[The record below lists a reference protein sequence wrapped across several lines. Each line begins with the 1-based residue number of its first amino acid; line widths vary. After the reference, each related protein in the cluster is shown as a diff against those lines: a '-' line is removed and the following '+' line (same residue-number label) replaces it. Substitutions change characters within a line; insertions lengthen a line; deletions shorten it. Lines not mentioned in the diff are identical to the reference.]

1 MDIIVITAQYRVA
14 VRLPAAVWTWLRQ
27 LALLV
32 LSALAVIVLLAH
44 DQTPLAWLLAAGNL
58 ALMIRAE
65 VGLLDQ
71 LRAAW
76 LAAQGAGA

>member
-1 MDIIVITAQYRVA
+1 MDVIIITAQYRLA
-14 VRLPAAVWTWLRQ
+14 VRLPAAAWTWLRQ
-27 LALLV
+27 LALLF

-65 VGLLDQ
+65 VGLLD
-71 LRAAW
+71 LVRAAW
-76 LAAQGAGA
+76 LAAQGGTA

>member
-1 MDIIVITAQYRVA
+1 MDVIIITTQYRLA
-14 VRLPAAVWTWLRQ
+14 VRLPAAAWTWLRQ
-27 LALLV
+27 LALLF
-32 LSALAVIVLLAH
+32 LSALAVVVLLAH

-76 LAAQGAGA
+76 LAAQGGTA